1 MNKHQE
7 LLNNLTI
14 LSNKYD
20 LSVKLELELKNGELT
35 FDSKNIEITFTDADK
50 IDAIINDLSYAMID
64 PEELSV
70 FVTLIHSNNDRTKV
84 IAMIAN

>member
-20 LSVKLELELKNGELT
+20 LSVKLELELKNGNLHLML
-35 FDSKNIEITFTDADK
+35 K
-50 IDAIINDLSYAMID
+50 ILKSHLPMQ
-64 PEELSV
+64 
-70 FVTLIHSNNDRTKV
+70 TK
-84 IAMIAN
+84 

>member
-1 MNKHQE
+1 MNKYQE
-7 LLNNLTI
+7 LLNNLTV

-35 FDSKNIEITFTDADK
+35 FDAKDIKITLTDADK
-50 IDAIINDLSYAMID
+50 IDAIINDLSYAIID

>member
-1 MNKHQE
+1 MNKYQE
-7 LLNNLTI
+7 LLNNLTV

-35 FDSKNIEITFTDADK
+35 FDAKDIKITLTDADK
-50 IDAIINDLSYAMID
+50 IDDIINDLSYAIID

-70 FVTLIHSNNDRTKV
+70 FVTLIHSNNDRTNV
-84 IAMIAN
+84 MAMIAN

>member
-1 MNKHQE
+1 MNKYQE

-20 LSVKLELELKNGELT
+20 LSVKLELELKNGKLT
-35 FDSKNIEITFTDADK
+35 FDTEGIEIIFTDANK
-50 IDAIINDLSYAMID
+50 TDAIINDLRYAMIE

-70 FVTLIHSNNDRTKV
+70 FVKLIHKSDDREKSCCHDS
-84 IAMIAN
+84 